1 MISLPFYYSKIV
13 QTLQPTEFKRI
24 PRFGVSRLSL
34 TKFNA
39 ASHKVIH
46 TWQDNHVFM
55 VLNNSYKEHTRL
67 FR

>member
-1 MISLPFYYSKIV
+1 MISLAFHYSKIV
-13 QTLQPTEFKRI
+13 RTLQSKTFKRI
-24 PRFGVSRLSL
+24 PRLVSRLSL

-39 ASHKVIH
+39 ASHKMIH